1 VGSQHPGGTGE
12 PILGT
17 VVEAESSALFN
28 SRHSLNRQLLFLA
41 FALINFLLIALLPTT
56 YAQVSTSASESSTA
70 EATVSVQE
78 LQIPAKA
85 RSALEQGV
93 ERLRKGDAARSLFYF
108 QRAIRECPTYHEAYC
123 QKGLAEVRLGQVS
136 EAVQSFQ
143 KAIDLSGGHY
153 ALAYFGYGQA
163 LARLG
168 KLEDAEAILRRGLEQ
183 DPASA
188 EGYTALSLVLVDEHH
203 LDEAENIAQKA
214 LQLPDPNAWKAR
226 LALACVRVNKRQYRA
241 AVDHLEDFLQHLR
254 SQGDRDL
261 IPRVERELTEVKAR
275 AANQSQTAAR

>member
-1 VGSQHPGGTGE
+1 
-12 PILGT
+12 LGT
-17 VVEAESSALFN
+17 VVEDKPGGLFD
-28 SRHSLNRQLLFLA
+28 SQRFLKGQPFLFTVAVL
-41 FALINFLLIALLPTT
+41 NFLLIAVLPTT
-56 YAQVSTSASESSTA
+56 YAQVSTTASESSTA
-70 EATVSVQE
+70 EATVSVRE

-85 RSALEQGV
+85 RNDLEQGV
-93 ERLRKGDAARSLFYF
+93 ECLRKGDAARSLSYF
-108 QRAIRECPTYHEAYC
+108 QRAIHECPTYHEAYC
-123 QKGLAEVRLGQVS
+123 EKGLAEVRLGQLS

-214 LQLPDPNAWKAR
+214 LQLPDPNSWKAR
-226 LALACVRVNKRQYRA
+226 LALACVRVNKGEYQA
-241 AVDHLEDFLQHLR
+241 AVDHLENFLQHLR
-254 SQGDRDL
+254 SHGDRDL

-275 AANQSQTAAR
+275 AASQSQTAAR